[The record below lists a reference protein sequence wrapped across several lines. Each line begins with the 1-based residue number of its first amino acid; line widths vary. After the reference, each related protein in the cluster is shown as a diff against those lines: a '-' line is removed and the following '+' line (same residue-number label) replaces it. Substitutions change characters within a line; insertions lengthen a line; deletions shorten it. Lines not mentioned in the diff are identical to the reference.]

1 MQKELVEGR
10 KTEAAAKLGQDSS
23 PGETPISK
31 DALAGSMSNGGAW
44 EESQFIESKSKQ
56 AEEGEADDAEEETAE
71 KNKDPDKQFQIFLS
85 QHRLW

>member
-1 MQKELVEGR
+1 
-10 KTEAAAKLGQDSS
+10 
-23 PGETPISK
+23 
-31 DALAGSMSNGGAW
+31 MSNGGAW